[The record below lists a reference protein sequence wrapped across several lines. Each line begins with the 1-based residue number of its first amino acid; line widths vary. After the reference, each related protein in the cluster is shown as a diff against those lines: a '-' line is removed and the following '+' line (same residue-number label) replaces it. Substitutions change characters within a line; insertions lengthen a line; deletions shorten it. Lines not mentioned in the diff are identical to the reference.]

1 MQLKY
6 LFSIAVLS
14 FGLLLSTAAFSSP
27 ASSAKLTWTSLSE
40 TDMLI
45 DVTLPSGV
53 EVRGVRYRKR
63 PIMDD
68 WYLEIQSET
77 GSIQHILE
85 TTIHSSHGEVKNLS
99 AQDFNDLFIAVIPFI
114 KHNNNGQLDGVH
126 LDLGLVTELWEDT
139 ASFLRQG
146 VVPSNYRLKAKD
158 RDLAHQISVHLRS
171 SSILKKLCE
180 AAAQLQKTCED
191 NFVGMNP
198 VTFESEYIGK
208 EWQQVE
214 MLPNTGMPIDR
225 LWFELSL
232 IDIAN

>member
-6 LFSIAVLS
+6 LSSIAVLS

-53 EVRGVRYRKR
+53 EVRGVRYLKR

-68 WYLEIQSET
+68 WYLLVRGYVDVNQT
-77 GSIQHILE
+77 PVK

-99 AQDFNDLFIAVIPFI
+99 AQDVNDLFIAVIPFI
-114 KHNNNGQLDGVH
+114 KHNNNGQLDGVQ

-180 AAAQLQKTCED
+180 AAAQLQKTSED
-191 NFVGMNP
+191 DFVEMNP

-208 EWQQVE
+208 EWRQVD

-225 LWFELSL
+225 LSFVLRLS
-232 IDIAN
+232 DIAN

>member
-6 LFSIAVLS
+6 LFSIAVFS
-14 FGLLLSTAAFSSP
+14 FGILLSTAAFSSP

-40 TDMLI
+40 NDMLI

-53 EVRGVRYRKR
+53 EVRGVRYSKGK
-63 PIMDD
+63 ITGS
-68 WYLEIQSET
+68 WYLEINSET
-77 GSIQHILE
+77 GPIQHILE
-85 TTIHSSHGEVKNLS
+85 MTIHSSHGEVKNLS
-99 AQDFNDLFIAVIPFI
+99 AQDFNDLFVTLVSFI
-114 KHNNNGQLDGVH
+114 KNNNNNQLDRVH
-126 LDLGLVTELWEDT
+126 LGLGLVTELWEDT

-146 VVPSNYRLKAKD
+146 AVPSNYRLKAKD

-180 AAAQLQKTCED
+180 AAVQLQKTCED
-191 NFVGMNP
+191 DFVEMNP

-208 EWQQVE
+208 EWRQVD

-225 LWFELSL
+225 LSFVLRLS
-232 IDIAN
+232 DIAN

>member
-40 TDMLI
+40 NDMLI
-45 DVTLPSGV
+45 DVILPSGV

-68 WYLEIQSET
+68 WYLQIRSYVGLSQNPVK
-77 GSIQHILE
+77 

-208 EWQQVE
+208 EWHQVD

-225 LWFELSL
+225 LWFGLSL